1 VAKGT
6 KWQRVKRGVES
17 VVSCLLIAGS
27 EKDRDSSGDD
37 GGEMVKPRKEH
48 RQSEA
53 GRVSFRAC

>member
-1 VAKGT
+1 MMEQEVAKGT

-37 GGEMVKPRKEH
+37 GGRDG
-48 RQSEA
+48 EA
-53 GRVSFRAC
+53 QEGAQAE